1 MQQHATESLSKAL
14 ATCREV
20 LEYVG
25 GASAAQPE
33 AAPLEFSRQ
42 EWHNLRMNCLLA
54 LSKVASCQLSNYIER
69 HHHELVMLIVSYC
82 ILLYLIV
89 QICQRLVKD
98 LRKVEPEEPL
108 LDPEELLG
116 LIPEDNS
123 KVRSEKVG
131 TWRNPRCT
139 LFLSK

>member
-89 QICQRLVKD
+89 SYCTNLSKTCQRFAKGGA
-98 LRKVEPEEPL
+98 RGAIAGSRGA
-108 LDPEELLG
+108 LG
-116 LIPEDNS
+116 PHSRGQLQGE
-123 KVRSEKVG
+123 V
-131 TWRNPRCT
+131 
-139 LFLSK
+139 